1 MITLKAE
8 KRTEKNLRALR
19 GKNIVPAVLYG
30 PKIESV
36 SIQVDL
42 VEFEKT
48 HREAGDSLLVTLNL
62 DDKDFLVLIR
72 DTQFAAVSGIPVH
85 IDFYI
90 PPLKEK
96 VEVDVPVI
104 FDGESLVVKNF
115 GGILVKHFSG
125 LPVKAFPQSLPKQ
138 INVDIDSLKTFD
150 DKVLISDLKDLGD
163 FEIMKDPND
172 IVASISRPESIK
184 EESEEEEEKDEKGE
198 ETEDTKDAKEEGD
211 VKKEDKQEDK
221 KGSQKK

>member
-8 KRTEKNLRALR
+8 KRTEKNLRILR
-19 GKNIVPAVLYG
+19 EKNIVPAILYG

-62 DDKDFLVLIR
+62 DDKEFLVLIR
-72 DTQFAAVSGIPVH
+72 YTQFAAVSGNPIH

-90 PPLKEK
+90 PSLKEK
-96 VEVDVPVI
+96 VEVEVPVI
-104 FDGESLVVKNF
+104 FNGESLVVKNF

-138 INVDIDSLKTFD
+138 INIDLDSLKTFD
-150 DKVLISDLKDLGD
+150 DRVLVGDLKDLGD
-163 FEIMKDPND
+163 FEIMKDPKD
-172 IVASISRPESIK
+172 IIASINRPESVK
-184 EESEEEEEKDEKGE
+184 EEDDEDEDKEEKVEKDG
-198 ETEDTKDAKEEGD
+198 DAKEGKEDGGA
-211 VKKEDKQEDK
+211 KKEDKQEDK
-221 KGSQKK
+221 KDSQKK

>member
-8 KRTEKNLRALR
+8 KRTEKNLRVLR
-19 GKNIVPAVLYG
+19 EKNMVPAVLYG

-48 HREAGDSLLVTLNL
+48 HREAGDSLLVTLKL

-72 DTQFAAVSGIPVH
+72 DTQFAAVSGDPVH

-96 VEVDVPVI
+96 VEVEVPVI

-163 FEIMKDPND
+163 FEIMKNPND

-198 ETEDTKDAKEEGD
+198 EAEDTKDAKEEGD

-221 KGSQKK
+221 KGSQEK